1 MIAPVALLGSRTC
14 NPKRLAGITVMVLFA
29 AVVVSLRKPTVHS
42 KSYNSWKQ
50 QYEQATKDL
59 QQRIAAL
66 EQQIEAARR
75 RKIDGDQGRRK
86 QVSRRP
92 TSR

>member
-1 MIAPVALLGSRTC
+1 MFGAS
-14 NPKRLAGITVMVLFA
+14 NPKRLAGIAVMVLFA
-29 AVVVSLRKPTVHS
+29 AVVVSLRKPTVYS

-66 EQQIEAARR
+66 EQQIEAAAEE
-75 RKIDGDQGRRK
+75 K
-86 QVSRRP
+86 
-92 TSR
+92 